1 MFDTSDVRAAQL
13 QHLADLGDECT
24 PVFWQSW
31 FVYPHT
37 GLAELHSGSWDFKSI
52 TPLLQDMLGALGP
65 NRELSLQFGTIPQ
78 WMLSGAAGAAGRAE
92 MFPADPAQ
100 LVWGE
105 EQPCTQHPTPAAAAM
120 EQLPPYRLVPW
131 HLFVI
136 IASIEWCILSF
147 RSHLPLCMKPL

>member
-52 TPLLQDMLGALGP
+52 TPLLQDMLGALGS

-92 MFPADPAQ
+92 AFPADPAQ

-105 EQPCTQHPTPAAAAM
+105 EQPCTHHSHSGCCCHGTAAT
-120 EQLPPYRLVPW
+120 
-131 HLFVI
+131 I
-136 IASIEWCILSF
+136 
-147 RSHLPLCMKPL
+147 PLCTVAPLCRRCQH